1 MAYTTFTE
9 MEQKTDTDYS
19 SSRSG
24 VLDNQID
31 FSSSVST
38 SYQPSYSTL
47 YTDTTEDEEQATNY
61 ESETEYKI
69 NDDLGGDITIV
80 PTFMPTIERKEKEVS
95 VHDVKLK
102 LNARGKII
110 VAVFS
115 VISVLL
121 LSFCIYNAVL
131 IGNLSAALT
140 EQQAKAELVTR
151 DVYNATSDYNGVTS
165 TNNILASLPD
175 GFGQG
180 SNKEPMIV
188 SLSERPEIV
197 SAEASSNWFDKLCN
211 FLSNL
216 FN

>member
-9 MEQKTDTDYS
+9 TEQKNETDYS

-47 YTDTTEDEEQATNY
+47 YTDTQEDENTSTAY

-69 NDDLGGDITIV
+69 NEDLGGDVTIV
-80 PTFMPTIERKEKEVS
+80 PTFMPTIERKAQEKEIQ
-95 VHDVKLK
+95 DVKLK

-115 VISVLL
+115 IISVLL

-131 IGNLSAALT
+131 IGNLNATLK
-140 EQQAKAELVTR
+140 EQQVKAELVTR
-151 DVYNATSDYNGVTS
+151 DVYNATNEYNNITS
-165 TNNILASLPD
+165 TDNILASLPAGYVD
-175 GFGQG
+175 G
-180 SNKEPMIV
+180 SNKVMEV
-188 SLSERPEIV
+188 NLTERPQIV
-197 SAEASSNWFDKLCN
+197 SAEPSSNWFDKLCK